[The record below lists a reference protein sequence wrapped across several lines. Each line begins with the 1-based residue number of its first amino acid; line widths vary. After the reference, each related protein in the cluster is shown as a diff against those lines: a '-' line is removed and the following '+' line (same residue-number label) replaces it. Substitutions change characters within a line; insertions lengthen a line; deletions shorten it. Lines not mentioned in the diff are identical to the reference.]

1 MQLGDLVMF
10 RNCSQEGKLGVI
22 AIIPN
27 HDTLYPPGCW
37 LYWVIHE
44 EGMHCFTGN
53 QLVIQ

>member
-37 LYWVIHE
+37 IYWVIHE